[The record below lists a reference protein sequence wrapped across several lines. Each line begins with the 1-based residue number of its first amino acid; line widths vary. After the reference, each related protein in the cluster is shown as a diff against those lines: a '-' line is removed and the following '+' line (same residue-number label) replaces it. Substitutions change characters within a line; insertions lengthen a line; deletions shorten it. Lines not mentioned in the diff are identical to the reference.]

1 MSSLVS
7 SLSDTVKLSLAEA
20 FSTPQPK
27 AISVI
32 PDDNNPLFNNLLF
45 IDVDDV
51 LLISS
56 AKIQNNLVESLKMR
70 NYLYPMK
77 SLSGLIFA
85 A

>member
-51 LLISS
+51 LSS
-56 AKIQNNLVESLKMR
+56 SVVCDRLSLHPYNR
-70 NYLYPMK
+70 
-77 SLSGLIFA
+77 SFHVCVS
-85 A
+85 